1 MTKPWNVSDVLWEHQ
16 DAAVDITLNFLGC
29 NVHAKNRA
37 AVLVQQLGF
46 QQYTGRRVTQCQ

>member
-46 QQYTGRRVTQCQ
+46 QQYTGRTVTQCQ